1 MDLLK
6 HGESAYPAD
15 AWVEQQYM
23 SENAVLTV
31 SSQNTFS
38 FAGKMFV
45 TFCNKK
51 VHKES
56 TKCFVLMAD
65 VRFDQIAFTFDRVR
79 YLIFLNLR
87 RTVS

>member
-31 SSQNTFS
+31 SSKFPKTHFLFS
-38 FAGKMFV
+38 LKNGRDI
-45 TFCNKK
+45 
-51 VHKES
+51 
-56 TKCFVLMAD
+56 L
-65 VRFDQIAFTFDRVR
+65 
-79 YLIFLNLR
+79 
-87 RTVS
+87 

>member
-31 SSQNTFS
+31 SSQKPIFS
-38 FAGKMFV
+38 FHWKMVV

-56 TKCFVLMAD
+56 TKCFVCTD
-65 VRFDQIAFTFDRVR
+65 GING
-79 YLIFLNLR
+79 LIWLLVPKIKWG
-87 RTVS
+87 T

>member
-31 SSQNTFS
+31 SSQNPFS
-38 FAGKMFV
+38 FDWKMVV

-51 VHKES
+51 VHKERA
-56 TKCFVLMAD
+56 KCFVLM
-65 VRFDQIAFTFDRVR
+65 V
-79 YLIFLNLR
+79 
-87 RTVS
+87 